1 MTIDLNRVPKRKLR
15 ILEQTSL
22 TDLQTDLYDY
32 VHYITDDGYKAPDI
46 GNDIQDLNTDAVRRK
61 IRPYYDRNK
70 HVLPIYTH
78 IAGYLKCMLD
88 TCLDIDIVKTI
99 NEQKTEA

>member
-1 MTIDLNRVPKRKLR
+1 MPHTLEQD
-15 ILEQTSL
+15 ILEGVTHTIERQGAQVVNVDMPIDICL
-22 TDLQTDLYDY
+22 R
-32 VHYITDDGYKAPDI
+32 APDI